1 MWLHGTQADAAD
13 VTLIWR
19 ADLTAGL
26 LTKQHEQ
33 QAATLVSA
41 CPPGSREAMSVPL
54 HAARS
59 WLARKLEPGTQP
71 PDIQVADVEGTTL
84 DQDADDRPR
93 GHIRPV
99 LRWMG
104 DESEV
109 IEDARK
115 IRPGDTLVVPA
126 SYGGIA
132 AGNWAPEALTPVV
145 DLGHQVEAEQ
155 RRNEK
160 SVYLYRP
167 HYSCPP
173 RTGASSDSVGTA
185 SLTRS
190 NRSAWSSTRP
200 RRSTFTSA
208 L

>member
-1 MWLHGTQADAAD
+1 MVARHAGRRGRRDPDLAGRPHCRAAHQAA
-13 VTLIWR
+13 R
-19 ADLTAGL
+19 TAGS
-26 LTKQHEQ
+26 H
-33 QAATLVSA
+33 
-41 CPPGSREAMSVPL
+41 PGQRVPTGLAGGDVRPL